1 MGSYRLCGCFTRKFS
16 EGEVQP
22 PGEVKDLFYRYA
34 DAGASAMSADGLRRF
49 LMEVQNEEEAEGKTK
64 AGTIIDQ
71 IQQRKWPL
79 PKQLLFLCIKRY
91 LDDFYHFLFSPDL
104 NPPLKTEVHHDM
116 TAPLS
121 HYYIFTGHKSYL
133 TGNQLNSDGSDV
145 PIIRALQR
153 GVRVIELDLWPNSK
167 KDNILVLHGRLCF
180 LSDDVLPNLLKMVT
194 ETFCDMLF
202 YPESGSLQKFP
213 SPESLKYRIL
223 ISTRGPKEYLEASSF
238 KNNGSQSQKGKEK
251 DEHSWGKE
259 VRDVKEEI
267 ESDAMEDVDTFQL
280 HPGGDDEDDDNKL
293 SEYTRIIT
301 IHAGKLRGGMKN
313 GLKVEENVVSYLS
326 LSEQELAKA
335 IATHP
340 GDLVRFTQHNLLRVY
355 PKGIR
360 VDSSNYNPLIGW
372 MYGAQL
378 VALNMQGS
386 GRSLWMM
393 HGFFKANG
401 SCGYLKKP
409 DFLLNNG
416 PHGKTFDPQAKLPV
430 KKALKVMV
438 YVGDG
443 WNLDFKKTHFDTYSP
458 PDFYTRVGIAGVPA
472 DTIMKKT
479 KTIKDNWSPSW
490 NEEFQF
496 PLTVPELALLR
507 IEVHA
512 EKDDF
517 GGQACF
523 PISELQTGIR
533 AVPLFDKKGEKF
545 SSVKLLM
552 RFELS

>member
-1 MGSYRLCGCFTRKFS
+1 MLNLALIPCKNLQKFVS
-16 EGEVQP
+16 
-22 PGEVKDLFYRYA
+22 
-34 DAGASAMSADGLRRF
+34 LR
-49 LMEVQNEEEAEGKTK
+49 T
-64 AGTIIDQ
+64 
-71 IQQRKWPL
+71 
-79 PKQLLFLCIKRY
+79 
-91 LDDFYHFLFSPDL
+91 
-104 NPPLKTEVHHDM
+104 
-116 TAPLS
+116 
-121 HYYIFTGHKSYL
+121 L
-133 TGNQLNSDGSDV
+133 TTPV
-145 PIIRALQR
+145 
-153 GVRVIELDLWPNSK
+153 E
-167 KDNILVLHGRLCF
+167 
-180 LSDDVLPNLLKMVT
+180 LLKCLKSIQEHAFSASPYPVVVTLEDHLTADLQAKIAQMVT
-194 ETFCDMLF
+194 ETFGDMLF

-223 ISTRGPKEYLEASSF
+223 ISTKGPKEYLEASSF

-267 ESDAMEDVDTFQL
+267 ESDAMDDVDTFQL

-313 GLKVEENVVSYLS
+313 GLKIEENVVSYLS

-340 GDLVRFTQHNLLRVY
+340 GDLVRSTQHNLLRVY

-378 VALNMQGS
+378 VALNMQGY

-430 KKALKVMV
+430 KKTLKVMV
-438 YVGDG
+438 YMGDG

-458 PDFYTRVGIAGVPA
+458 PDFYTSSNPNFS
-472 DTIMKKT
+472 MLLLL
-479 KTIKDNWSPSW
+479 
-490 NEEFQF
+490 
-496 PLTVPELALLR
+496 PLPPPVCITCDLCVALVL
-507 IEVHA
+507 
-512 EKDDF
+512 
-517 GGQACF
+517 
-523 PISELQTGIR
+523 PLIS
-533 AVPLFDKKGEKF
+533 VPLLPPPPPLP
-545 SSVKLLM
+545 SSVIGLVYRHGIVFLVD
-552 RFELS
+552 RQH